1 MDKWDH
7 HAYCGGSLTNWSGH
21 VAIQRCSRTRRLHKC
36 RRIAARRPTA
46 FVVKKNQVLP
56 GVVDLAAGPLDTVEK
71 RCQRANKASGFG
83 HTRAI
88 CEKDIIMQI
97 LPVS

>member
-1 MDKWDH
+1 M
-7 HAYCGGSLTNWSGH
+7 
-21 VAIQRCSRTRRLHKC
+21 
-36 RRIAARRPTA
+36 
-46 FVVKKNQVLP
+46 
-56 GVVDLAAGPLDTVEK
+56 DLAAGPLDTVEK

-97 LPVS
+97 LPVSLQRATYKCIPEVLQYRGAETACMAIDVPVLLSPRPAFQQSETGGPF